1 MFSDTDSNWHSRRKA
16 MTPSFYKDRLRGLV
30 NIAAKTVK
38 LSIKRLNVEKER
50 TIDIMHEILKMS
62 IEIIFTCML
71 GENISN

>member
-1 MFSDTDSNWHSRRKA
+1 

-38 LSIKRLNVEKER
+38 LSIKRLNVDKER